1 LLEGYSV
8 REQVSVLLVL
18 SLSPRGTR
26 RSCPESWERLE
37 GGGAIWVE
45 FVDEQKTADWR
56 TRARQAFPAEER
68 ARYKEAQIREQV
80 DSQS

>member
-1 LLEGYSV
+1 M
-8 REQVSVLLVL
+8 
-18 SLSPRGTR
+18 
-26 RSCPESWERLE
+26 
-37 GGGAIWVE
+37 E